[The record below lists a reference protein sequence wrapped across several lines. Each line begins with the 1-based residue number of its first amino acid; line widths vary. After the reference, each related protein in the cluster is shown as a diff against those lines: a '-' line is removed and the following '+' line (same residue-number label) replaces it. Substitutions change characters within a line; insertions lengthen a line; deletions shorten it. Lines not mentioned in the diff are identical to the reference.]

1 MLSDERFADYVGVGK
16 SSGRVRED
24 VFEGEGFVDS
34 DLEERRFWGWKVGDR
49 GDWCV

>member
-16 SSGRVRED
+16 SSAWVRED
-24 VFEGEGFVDS
+24 VFEGEGFVGS
-34 DLEERRFWGWKVGDR
+34 NLEERRFLGWKFGDR